1 MGLITTSAP
10 LALDGGPKAV
20 TLPFRDRWEAVGE
33 DEIAAVTALLEGV
46 RAGRRGWYDILD
58 QFEQEFA
65 AFVGTRF
72 ALAHCNGTATLH
84 AALFAAGVTAGD
96 EVVVPSYTWHATI
109 SPILHCGGTPVYC
122 DIDRRTFTADPADV
136 EARITPRTRAI
147 VVTHIFGNPAR
158 MDTLRAVA
166 ERHGVLLIEDASHAH
181 GATYGGTSVGA
192 IGDIGCF
199 SLQASKAVSAVEGGM
214 ATTKDPDLYDRML
227 VLGHYGRIQ
236 KKLATERFREL
247 HDIGLGVKYRANP
260 LGMAM
265 AQAQLRRLP
274 EVNARRNAWF
284 AGLNGLL
291 ADLPGFAPQQ
301 VYPEAGRGGL
311 LRYTGAFDPAV
322 TGVPTPAILKALIA
336 EGVNCQPGI
345 TPFGYGRMHLEPAF
359 SDFPFAG
366 LGGPWGAPG
375 GDGRRACPAGSLP
388 ASEWLAA
395 NAFWM
400 NTPVDPAPELIEQV
414 SDAFHKV
421 VANVDR
427 LRVGQE

>member
-1 MGLITTSAP
+1 MAGISISSP

-20 TLPFRDRWEAVGE
+20 TLPFRDRWEMVGD
-33 DEIAAVTALLEGV
+33 DEIAAVTELLEGV

-84 AALFAAGVTAGD
+84 AAVFAAGVKAGD
-96 EVVVPSYTWHATI
+96 EVIVPSYTWHATI
-109 SPILHCGGTPVYC
+109 SPILHCGGTPVFC
-122 DIDRRTFTADPADV
+122 DIDRSTFTSDPLDV
-136 EARITPRTRAI
+136 AARITPRTRAI
-147 VVTHIFGNPAR
+147 IVTHIFGNPAR
-158 MDTLRAVA
+158 MDALCAIA
-166 ERHGVLLIEDASHAH
+166 DRHGVLLIEDASHAH
-181 GATYGGTSVGA
+181 GATYGGRSVGA
-192 IGDIGCF
+192 IGQIGCF
-199 SLQASKAVSAVEGGM
+199 SLQASKAVSAAEGGM
-214 ATTKDPDLYDRML
+214 ATTNDPDLYDRML

-236 KKLATERFREL
+236 KKLATERFRDL

-260 LGMAM
+260 LGLAM

-274 EVNARRNAWF
+274 ALNARRNAWF
-284 AGLNGLL
+284 ARLNGLL

-301 VYPEAGRGGL
+301 VYPDAVRGGL
-311 LRYTGAFDPAV
+311 LLYTGAFDPAV

-359 SDFPFAG
+359 SDFPYAG
-366 LGGPWGAPG
+366 LGGPWGAQD

-388 ASEWLAA
+388 VSEWLAA

-414 SDAFHKV
+414 SAAFHKV
-421 VANVDR
+421 INNADH
-427 LRVGQE
+427 LRGGG